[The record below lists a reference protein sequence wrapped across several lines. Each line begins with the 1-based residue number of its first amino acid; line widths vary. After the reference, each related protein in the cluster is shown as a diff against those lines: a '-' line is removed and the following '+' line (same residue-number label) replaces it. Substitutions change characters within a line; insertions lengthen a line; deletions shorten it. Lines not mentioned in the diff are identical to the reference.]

1 MRTRRPK
8 TRKNITP
15 AQFRNFIFQ
24 GRAVFTL
31 ENADTGNYL
40 TYKIRQI
47 KKSGKVV
54 PNQFKV
60 ECKSLGDKEYGY
72 QFLGFLDIA
81 KVTFRPWGRTSRDH
95 IGYKTLYWMLRN
107 LEVLENYTN
116 LSIYHEGACCKC
128 GMPLTTP
135 ESIDQGIG
143 PICMDRMLGG
153 SAQIMKDLG
162 TWDDLLSYEENVKK
176 ALKVD
181 PTLWSKIHVPDHIK
195 ASDDHKGTRV
205 LGRLGIL

>member
-81 KVTFRPWGRTSRDH
+81 KVTFKPWGRTSRDH
-95 IGYKTLYWMLRN
+95 VGYKTLYWMLRN
-107 LEVLENYTN
+107 LEVLEKYTK
-116 LSIYHEGACCKC
+116 LSIYHEGACSRC

-162 TWDDLLSYEENVKK
+162 TWDDLLSYDDNVRA
-176 ALKVD
+176 ALKID
-181 PTLWSKIHVPDHIK
+181 PSIWSKIHVPDYIK
-195 ASDDHKGTRV
+195 VEDENKGHRV
-205 LGRLGIL
+205 LGRLGII